1 MAKKRSAALVQ
12 KLSVLLKIYI
22 FLARLKKPMIRN
34 LVSLKKTRK
43 LKRLNL
49 FDQYSQYGGYVR
61 EYEFSPSSTPLI
73 HGFRTRAAAK
83 SGRRIGFKTMYAR
96 CLGKCQEGEDDIYCL
111 DEILPEST
119 AVDLYGDD
127 EDCVDERA
135 EIFIQRFYEEMR
147 RQRLDS
153 GSKINGLLLEI

>member
-49 FDQYSQYGGYVR
+49 FDQYGGYVR

-73 HGFRTRAAAK
+73 HGFRTRWAAK

-96 CLGKCQEGEDDIYCL
+96 CLGKCLREGEDDIYCL
-111 DEILPEST
+111 DEILPESA
-119 AVDLYGDD
+119 AVDLCGDD